1 MGRCKFHS
9 SSALVCAAVQS
20 TESVSPAICTN
31 STSYRARGLSK
42 ASITSMMDGVGAST
56 LQAYVVPAVYVPSGK
71 VTLTPKPASA
81 TVPSTGMVRT
91 RSKLSPP
98 SVES

>member
-1 MGRCKFHS
+1 
-9 SSALVCAAVQS
+9 
-20 TESVSPAICTN
+20 
-31 STSYRARGLSK
+31 
-42 ASITSMMDGVGAST
+42 MMDGVGAST